1 MGNERTTSMAR
12 KVFVDTGAWVGLAD
26 RSDDLHEPGRAAYAT
41 ILQPPIRLV
50 TTNLVVAESYA
61 LIRRR
66 IGYEA
71 AMRFL
76 QSLQTSPR
84 LEKVL
89 SDWALERDA
98 EAILRR
104 YTDQDFSYVDA
115 VSFAVMRA
123 QNITEVFGFDGHF
136 RIMGFVLR
144 P

>member
-1 MGNERTTSMAR
+1 MAIPAHILSPL
-12 KVFVDTGAWVGLAD
+12 VDALAE
-26 RSDDLHEPGRAAYAT
+26 LYP
-41 ILQPPIRLV
+41 
-50 TTNLVVAESYA
+50 
-61 LIRRR
+61 
-66 IGYEA
+66 EA

-76 QSLQTSPR
+76 QSLQASPR
-84 LEKVL
+84 LEQVL

-123 QNITEVFGFDGHF
+123 QNITDVFGFDGHF

-144 P
+144 L

>member
-1 MGNERTTSMAR
+1 MAR

-26 RSDDLHEPGRAAYAT
+26 RSDDLHEPARAAYAT
-41 ILQPPIRLV
+41 ILQPSTRLV
-50 TTNLVVAESYA
+50 TTNLVIAESYT

-66 IGYEA
+66 VGFEA
-71 AMRFL
+71 AIRFL